1 MPGQRVARGRPLS
14 RADFLVKTALKGG
27 LHGSTALTKC
37 RREWWWR
44 SLDRLNVNPRM
55 SRNPSRNPCCPY
67 RFSWEREREL
77 AAITFSTF
85 ARRGGRRADLNNP
98 RQLLVHFLSVARYCG
113 EWPVP
118 ANWIC
123 IAIVPSRDLSLDR
136 VNGKWPRVYP
146 FFLPRNQHGL
156 LDK

>member
-1 MPGQRVARGRPLS
+1 MYKSPLVLTLLLPRPLTRSLKPISRIRLIVSIVDERFTIPPSLSLERKSNPWPPRIFLVSSLLRGSCSTTSFMPGQRVVRGRPLS

-67 RFSWEREREL
+67 RFS
-77 AAITFSTF
+77 
-85 ARRGGRRADLNNP
+85 
-98 RQLLVHFLSVARYCG
+98 
-113 EWPVP
+113 
-118 ANWIC
+118 
-123 IAIVPSRDLSLDR
+123 
-136 VNGKWPRVYP
+136 
-146 FFLPRNQHGL
+146 
-156 LDK
+156 